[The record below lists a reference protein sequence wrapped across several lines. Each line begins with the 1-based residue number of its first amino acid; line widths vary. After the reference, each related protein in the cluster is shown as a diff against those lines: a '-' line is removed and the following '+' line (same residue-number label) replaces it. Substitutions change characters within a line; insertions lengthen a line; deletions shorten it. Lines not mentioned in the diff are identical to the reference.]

1 MMDTIISE
9 KYHNYDYAPGIPT
22 YGIDGK
28 DGKSGMNG
36 ISLFVCQHDITNDVG
51 LKEFGKAILQNLDM
65 SLGGAVKI
73 NRDYIE
79 GDSFLFTNCEIW
91 KIKDIVELKKI
102 AAINQLTT
110 DNFSQYLERV
120 GRINMT
126 TTTDGIITNGDR
138 LLLDNTRYKGF
149 VINNAGLS
157 NSKLPSLE
165 APFTI
170 MSNDTDNDDNIQ
182 FIDLK
187 SIFSNATDSELKI
200 YYDTNTKAYHIYSD
214 RPILF
219 DCDLKVSNTT
229 SDEFD
234 EYSAII
240 TKENNITSFI
250 AFCNGDTDTDGIRYN
265 ISVNS
270 YIQDTNPDVGAP
282 DIVDDGYT
290 EVDTLDDTN
299 DGDAEDG
306 DVEDEVVEDD
316 SEITM
321 YKIDVVLTDV
331 ADNNYDD
338 INVHFQGIQNHKVV
352 FEMFVPLSSFSTP
365 PSDNYARTFSY
376 DTEVDLSM
384 VSEWKVSFIDTV
396 EIFIKQKEI
405 E

>member
-1 MMDTIISE
+1 MMMDTIISE

-73 NRDYIE
+73 NRDYID

-157 NSKLPSLE
+157 NNDLPSLD

-214 RPILF
+214 KPILF

-250 AFCNGDTDTDGIRYN
+250 AFCNGDTDTDGIRYD

-270 YIQDTNPDVGAP
+270 YVQETNLDVVAL

-290 EVDTLDDTN
+290 EVDMLDDT
-299 DGDAEDG
+299 D
-306 DVEDEVVEDD
+306 DEVVEGDN
-316 SEITM
+316 ETTM

-352 FEMFVPLSSFSTP
+352 FEMFVPFSSFSTP

-396 EIFIKQKEI
+396 EIFIKQKD
-405 E
+405 

>member
-1 MMDTIISE
+1 MDTIISE

-126 TTTDGIITNGDR
+126 TTTDGIITSGDR

-214 RPILF
+214 KPILF

-250 AFCNGDTDTDGIRYN
+250 AFCNGDTDTDGIRYD
-265 ISVNS
+265 ISINS
-270 YIQDTNPDVGAP
+270 YIQDTNPDAGAP

-290 EVDTLDDTN
+290 EVDMLDDTD
-299 DGDAEDG
+299 DGDA
-306 DVEDEVVEDD
+306 EDEVVEDD
-316 SEITM
+316 NKITM

-352 FEMFVPLSSFSTP
+352 FEMFVPFSSFSTP

-384 VSEWKVSFIDTV
+384 VNEWKVSFIDTV

>member
-1 MMDTIISE
+1 MMMDTIISE

-157 NSKLPSLE
+157 NNELPSLE

-214 RPILF
+214 KPILF

-250 AFCNGDTDTDGIRYN
+250 AFCNGDTDTDGIRYD
-265 ISVNS
+265 ISINS
-270 YIQDTNPDVGAP
+270 YIQDTNPDVGAS

-290 EVDTLDDTN
+290 EVDMLDDT
-299 DGDAEDG
+299 DDE
-306 DVEDEVVEDD
+306 VSEDEVVEDD
-316 SEITM
+316 NKITM

-352 FEMFVPLSSFSTP
+352 FEMFVPFSSFSMP

-396 EIFIKQKEI
+396 EIFIKQKD
-405 E
+405 

>member
-1 MMDTIISE
+1 
-9 KYHNYDYAPGIPT
+9 
-22 YGIDGK
+22 
-28 DGKSGMNG
+28 
-36 ISLFVCQHDITNDVG
+36 
-51 LKEFGKAILQNLDM
+51 
-65 SLGGAVKI
+65 
-73 NRDYIE
+73 
-79 GDSFLFTNCEIW
+79 
-91 KIKDIVELKKI
+91 
-102 AAINQLTT
+102 
-110 DNFSQYLERV
+110 
-120 GRINMT
+120 MT
-126 TTTDGIITNGDR
+126 TTTDGIITSGDR

-214 RPILF
+214 KPILF

-250 AFCNGDTDTDGIRYN
+250 AFCNGDTDTDGIRYD

-270 YIQDTNPDVGAP
+270 YVQETNPDVDGP

-290 EVDTLDDTN
+290 EVDMLDDTD
-299 DGDAEDG
+299 DGDA
-306 DVEDEVVEDD
+306 EDEVVEDD
-316 SEITM
+316 NEITM
-321 YKIDVVLTDV
+321 YKIDIELTDV

-352 FEMFVPLSSFSTP
+352 FEMFVPFSSFSTP

-396 EIFIKQKEI
+396 EIFIKQKD
-405 E
+405 

>member
-73 NRDYIE
+73 NRDYID

-91 KIKDIVELKKI
+91 KIKNIVELKKI

-157 NSKLPSLE
+157 NSELPSID

-250 AFCNGDTDTDGIRYN
+250 AFCNGDTDTDGIRYD

-270 YIQDTNPDVGAP
+270 YLQDTNSDVVNT

-290 EVDTLDDTN
+290 EDDAF
-299 DGDAEDG
+299 DAIDDEVSEDG
-306 DVEDEVVEDD
+306 IVEDD
-316 SEITM
+316 NKITM
-321 YKIDVVLTDV
+321 YKIDIELTDV

-352 FEMFVPLSSFSTP
+352 FEMFVPFSSFSTP

-396 EIFIKQKEI
+396 EIFIKQKD
-405 E
+405 

>member
-51 LKEFGKAILQNLDM
+51 LKDFGKAILQNLDM

-73 NRDYIE
+73 NRDYID

-157 NSKLPSLE
+157 NNDLPSLE

-214 RPILF
+214 KPILF

-250 AFCNGDTDTDGIRYN
+250 AFCNGDANTDGIRYD

-270 YIQDTNPDVGAP
+270 YVQETNPDVDGP

-290 EVDTLDDTN
+290 EVDMLDDV
-299 DGDAEDG
+299 DDEIG
-306 DVEDEVVEDD
+306 EDEVIEDD
-316 SEITM
+316 NEITM
-321 YKIDVVLTDV
+321 YKINIELTGV

-352 FEMFVPLSSFSTP
+352 FEMFVPFSSFSTP

-396 EIFIKQKEI
+396 EIFIKQKD
-405 E
+405 

>member
-1 MMDTIISE
+1 
-9 KYHNYDYAPGIPT
+9 
-22 YGIDGK
+22 
-28 DGKSGMNG
+28 
-36 ISLFVCQHDITNDVG
+36 
-51 LKEFGKAILQNLDM
+51 M

-157 NSKLPSLE
+157 NSELPSLE

-240 TKENNITSFI
+240 TKENSITSFI
-250 AFCNGDTDTDGIRYN
+250 AFCNGDTDTDGIRYD

-270 YIQDTNPDVGAP
+270 YVQDANPDDVAL

-290 EVDTLDDTN
+290 EDGMLDTIDD
-299 DGDAEDG
+299 E
-306 DVEDEVVEDD
+306 VSEDEVVEDD
-316 SEITM
+316 NKITM
-321 YKIDVVLTDV
+321 YKIDIELTDV

-352 FEMFVPLSSFSTP
+352 FEMFVPFSSFSTP

-396 EIFIKQKEI
+396 EIFIKQKD
-405 E
+405 

>member
-1 MMDTIISE
+1 MMMDTIISE

-73 NRDYIE
+73 NRDYID

-157 NSKLPSLE
+157 NSELPSLE

-214 RPILF
+214 KPILF

-240 TKENNITSFI
+240 TKENSITSFI
-250 AFCNGDTDTDGIRYN
+250 AFCNGDTDTDGIRYD

-270 YIQDTNPDVGAP
+270 YTQEENPDGGAL

-290 EVDTLDDTN
+290 EDGMLDTIDD
-299 DGDAEDG
+299 E
-306 DVEDEVVEDD
+306 VSEDEVVEDD
-316 SEITM
+316 NKITM
-321 YKIDVVLTDV
+321 YKIDIELTDV

-352 FEMFVPLSSFSTP
+352 FEMFVPFSSFSTP

-396 EIFIKQKEI
+396 EIFIKQKD
-405 E
+405 

>member
-51 LKEFGKAILQNLDM
+51 LEKFGNAILQNLDM

-157 NSKLPSLE
+157 NNELPDIE

-214 RPILF
+214 KPILF

-250 AFCNGDTDTDGIRYN
+250 AFCNGDTDMDGIRYD
-265 ISVNS
+265 IIVNS
-270 YIQDTNPDVGAP
+270 YVQETNPDVINT

-290 EVDTLDDTN
+290 EVDMLDDT
-299 DGDAEDG
+299 DGEV
-306 DVEDEVVEDD
+306 VEDEVVEDD
-316 SEITM
+316 NKITM

-352 FEMFVPLSSFSTP
+352 FEMFVPFSSFSTP

-376 DTEVDLSM
+376 DTEVNLSM

-396 EIFIKQKEI
+396 EIFIKQKD
-405 E
+405 

>member
-157 NSKLPSLE
+157 NNELPDIE

-250 AFCNGDTDTDGIRYN
+250 AFCNGDTDTDGIRYD

-270 YIQDTNPDVGAP
+270 YVQETNLDVVNT
-282 DIVDDGYT
+282 DIEDDGYT
-290 EVDTLDDTN
+290 EVDMLDDT
-299 DGDAEDG
+299 DGEV
-306 DVEDEVVEDD
+306 VEDEVDEDD
-316 SEITM
+316 NKITM
-321 YKIDVVLTDV
+321 YKIDIKLTDV

-352 FEMFVPLSSFSTP
+352 FEMFVPFSSFSTP

-396 EIFIKQKEI
+396 EIFIKQKD
-405 E
+405 

>member
-1 MMDTIISE
+1 MMMDTIISE

-157 NSKLPSLE
+157 NNELPDIE

-250 AFCNGDTDTDGIRYN
+250 AFCNGDTDTDGIRYD

-270 YIQDTNPDVGAP
+270 YVQETNPDVVAL

-290 EVDTLDDTN
+290 EVDMLDDT
-299 DGDAEDG
+299 D
-306 DVEDEVVEDD
+306 DEVVEGDN
-316 SEITM
+316 ETTM
-321 YKIDVVLTDV
+321 YKIDIELTDV

-352 FEMFVPLSSFSTP
+352 FEMFVPFSSFSTP

-396 EIFIKQKEI
+396 EIFIKQKD
-405 E
+405 

>member
-157 NSKLPSLE
+157 NNELPDIE

-214 RPILF
+214 KPILF

-250 AFCNGDTDTDGIRYN
+250 AFCNGDTDTDGIRYD

-270 YIQDTNPDVGAP
+270 YVQETNLDVVAL

-290 EVDTLDDTN
+290 EVDMLDDT
-299 DGDAEDG
+299 DDE
-306 DVEDEVVEDD
+306 VSKDEVVEGDNG
-316 SEITM
+316 ITM

-352 FEMFVPLSSFSTP
+352 FEMFVPFSSFSTP

-396 EIFIKQKEI
+396 EIFIKQKD
-405 E
+405 

>member
-1 MMDTIISE
+1 MDTIISE

-157 NSKLPSLE
+157 NSELPSLE

-240 TKENNITSFI
+240 TKENSITSFI
-250 AFCNGDTDTDGIRYN
+250 AFCNGDTDTDGIRYD

-270 YIQDTNPDVGAP
+270 YVQETNLDVVAL

-290 EVDTLDDTN
+290 EVDMLDDT
-299 DGDAEDG
+299 D
-306 DVEDEVVEDD
+306 DEVVEDD
-316 SEITM
+316 NKITM
-321 YKIDVVLTDV
+321 YKINIELTDV

-352 FEMFVPLSSFSTP
+352 FEMFVPFSSFSTP

-396 EIFIKQKEI
+396 EIFIKQKD
-405 E
+405 

>member
-1 MMDTIISE
+1 MMMDTIISE

-157 NSKLPSLE
+157 NNELPDIE

-250 AFCNGDTDTDGIRYN
+250 AFCNGDTDTDGIRYD

-270 YIQDTNPDVGAP
+270 YVQETNLDVVAL

-290 EVDTLDDTN
+290 EVDMLDDT
-299 DGDAEDG
+299 D
-306 DVEDEVVEDD
+306 DEVVEGDN
-316 SEITM
+316 ETTM
-321 YKIDVVLTDV
+321 YKIDIELTDV

-352 FEMFVPLSSFSTP
+352 FEMFVPFSSFSTP

-384 VSEWKVSFIDTV
+384 VNEWKVSFIDTV
-396 EIFIKQKEI
+396 EIFIKQKD
-405 E
+405 

>member
-157 NSKLPSLE
+157 NSELPSLE

-250 AFCNGDTDTDGIRYN
+250 AFCNGDTDTDGIRYD

-270 YIQDTNPDVGAP
+270 YTQEENPDGGAL

-290 EVDTLDDTN
+290 EDGMLDTIDDEVSEN
-299 DGDAEDG
+299 
-306 DVEDEVVEDD
+306 EVVEDD
-316 SEITM
+316 NKITM
-321 YKIDVVLTDV
+321 YKINIELTDV

-352 FEMFVPLSSFSTP
+352 FEMFVPFSSFSTP

>member
-1 MMDTIISE
+1 MDTIISE

-51 LKEFGKAILQNLDM
+51 LREFGRAILQNLDM

-126 TTTDGIITNGDR
+126 TTTDGIITSGDR

-157 NSKLPSLE
+157 NSELPSLD

-170 MSNDTDNDDNIQ
+170 MSNDTDNNDNIQ

-250 AFCNGDTDTDGIRYN
+250 AFCNGDTDTDGIRYDV
-265 ISVNS
+265 SVNS
-270 YIQDTNPDVGAP
+270 YVKETNPDVGAP

-290 EVDTLDDTN
+290 EVDTLDDTD
-299 DGDAEDG
+299 DGDA
-306 DVEDEVVEDD
+306 EDEVVEDD
-316 SEITM
+316 NEITM
-321 YKIDVVLTDV
+321 YKIDVELTDV

-352 FEMFVPLSSFSTP
+352 FEMFVPFSSFSTP

-396 EIFIKQKEI
+396 EIFIKQKD
-405 E
+405 

>member
-1 MMDTIISE
+1 MMMDTIISE

-126 TTTDGIITNGDR
+126 TTTDGIITSGDR

-157 NSKLPSLE
+157 NNDLPSLE

-250 AFCNGDTDTDGIRYN
+250 AFCNGDTDTDGIRYD

-270 YIQDTNPDVGAP
+270 YIQETNPDVGAL

-290 EVDTLDDTN
+290 EVDMLDDTD
-299 DGDAEDG
+299 DGDA
-306 DVEDEVVEDD
+306 EDEVVEDD
-316 SEITM
+316 NKITM

-352 FEMFVPLSSFSTP
+352 FEMFVPFSSFSTP

>member
-1 MMDTIISE
+1 MMMDTIISE

-157 NSKLPSLE
+157 NNELPDIE

-250 AFCNGDTDTDGIRYN
+250 AFCNGDTDTDGIRYD

-270 YIQDTNPDVGAP
+270 YVQETNLDVVAL

-290 EVDTLDDTN
+290 EVDMLDDT
-299 DGDAEDG
+299 DDEIVEGDNET
-306 DVEDEVVEDD
+306 
-316 SEITM
+316 TM
-321 YKIDVVLTDV
+321 YKIDIELTDV

-352 FEMFVPLSSFSTP
+352 FEMFVPFSSFSTP

>member
-73 NRDYIE
+73 NRDYID

-126 TTTDGIITNGDR
+126 TTTDGIITSGDR

-157 NSKLPSLE
+157 NNDLPSLE

-214 RPILF
+214 KPILF

-250 AFCNGDTDTDGIRYN
+250 AFCNGDTDTDGIRYD

-270 YIQDTNPDVGAP
+270 YVQETNHGVVAL

-290 EVDTLDDTN
+290 EVDMLDVV
-299 DGDAEDG
+299 DGE
-306 DVEDEVVEDD
+306 VTEDEVVEDD
-316 SEITM
+316 NETTM
-321 YKIDVVLTDV
+321 YKIDIELTDV

-352 FEMFVPLSSFSTP
+352 FEMFVPFSSFSTS
-365 PSDNYARTFSY
+365 PSDNYARAFSY

-396 EIFIKQKEI
+396 EIFIKQKD
-405 E
+405 

>member
-157 NSKLPSLE
+157 NNEMSDIE

-214 RPILF
+214 KPILF

-250 AFCNGDTDTDGIRYN
+250 AFCNGDTDTDGIRYD

-270 YIQDTNPDVGAP
+270 YVQETNLDVVAL

-290 EVDTLDDTN
+290 EVDMLDDT
-299 DGDAEDG
+299 D
-306 DVEDEVVEDD
+306 DEVVEDD
-316 SEITM
+316 NKITM
-321 YKIDVVLTDV
+321 YKINIELTDV

-352 FEMFVPLSSFSTP
+352 FEMFVPFSSFSTP

-396 EIFIKQKEI
+396 EIFIKQKD
-405 E
+405 

>member
-1 MMDTIISE
+1 M
-9 KYHNYDYAPGIPT
+9 
-22 YGIDGK
+22 
-28 DGKSGMNG
+28 
-36 ISLFVCQHDITNDVG
+36 
-51 LKEFGKAILQNLDM
+51 
-65 SLGGAVKI
+65 
-73 NRDYIE
+73 
-79 GDSFLFTNCEIW
+79 
-91 KIKDIVELKKI
+91 
-102 AAINQLTT
+102 TT

-214 RPILF
+214 KPILF

-250 AFCNGDTDTDGIRYN
+250 AFCNGDTDTDGIRYD
-265 ISVNS
+265 ISINS
-270 YIQDTNPDVGAP
+270 YIQDTNPDAGAP

-290 EVDTLDDTN
+290 EVDMLDDTD
-299 DGDAEDG
+299 DGDA
-306 DVEDEVVEDD
+306 EDEVVEDD
-316 SEITM
+316 NKITM

-352 FEMFVPLSSFSTP
+352 FEMFVPFSSFSTP

-384 VSEWKVSFIDTV
+384 VNEWKVSFIDTV

>member
-1 MMDTIISE
+1 MMMDTIISE

-36 ISLFVCQHDITNDVG
+36 ISLFVCQHDITNDMG

-110 DNFSQYLERV
+110 DNFSQCLERV

-126 TTTDGIITNGDR
+126 TTTDGIITSGDR

-157 NSKLPSLE
+157 NNDLPSLE

-200 YYDTNTKAYHIYSD
+200 YYDRNTKAYHIYSD
-214 RPILF
+214 KPILF

-250 AFCNGDTDTDGIRYN
+250 AFCNGDANTDGIRYD

-270 YIQDTNPDVGAP
+270 YVQGTNPDVDGP

-290 EVDTLDDTN
+290 EVDMLDDT
-299 DGDAEDG
+299 DDEVVA
-306 DVEDEVVEDD
+306 DEVVEGDN
-316 SEITM
+316 ETTM
-321 YKIDVVLTDV
+321 YKIDIELTDV

-352 FEMFVPLSSFSTP
+352 FEMFVPFSSFSTP

-396 EIFIKQKEI
+396 EIFIKQKD
-405 E
+405 

>member
-1 MMDTIISE
+1 MMMDTIISE

-157 NSKLPSLE
+157 NNELPDIE

-214 RPILF
+214 KPILF

-250 AFCNGDTDTDGIRYN
+250 AFCNGDTDTDGIRYD

-270 YIQDTNPDVGAP
+270 YVQETNPDVVAL

-290 EVDTLDDTN
+290 EVDMLDDTD
-299 DGDAEDG
+299 DGDA
-306 DVEDEVVEDD
+306 EDEVVEDD
-316 SEITM
+316 NKITM

-352 FEMFVPLSSFSTP
+352 FEMFVPFSSFSTP

-396 EIFIKQKEI
+396 EIFIKQKD
-405 E
+405 

>member
-1 MMDTIISE
+1 MMMDTIISE

-36 ISLFVCQHDITNDVG
+36 ISLFVCQHDITNDDG
-51 LKEFGKAILQNLDM
+51 LEKFGKAILQNLDM

-126 TTTDGIITNGDR
+126 TTTDGIITSGDR

-157 NSKLPSLE
+157 NNEMSDIE

-250 AFCNGDTDTDGIRYN
+250 AFCNGDTDTDGIRYD

-270 YIQDTNPDVGAP
+270 YVQETNHDVVAL

-290 EVDTLDDTN
+290 EVDMLDDT
-299 DGDAEDG
+299 D
-306 DVEDEVVEDD
+306 DEVVEGDN
-316 SEITM
+316 ETTM
-321 YKIDVVLTDV
+321 YKIDIELTDV

-352 FEMFVPLSSFSTP
+352 FEMFVPFSSFSTP

-396 EIFIKQKEI
+396 EIFIKQKD
-405 E
+405 

>member
-1 MMDTIISE
+1 MDTIISE

-51 LKEFGKAILQNLDM
+51 LGEFGKAILQNLDM

-73 NRDYIE
+73 NRDYID

-157 NSKLPSLE
+157 NNELPSLE

-250 AFCNGDTDTDGIRYN
+250 AFCNGDTDTDGIRYD
-265 ISVNS
+265 ISVSS
-270 YIQDTNPDVGAP
+270 YVQDTNSGVVNT

-290 EVDTLDDTN
+290 EDDVLDAID
-299 DGDAEDG
+299 DE
-306 DVEDEVVEDD
+306 VSEDEVVEVDD
-316 SEITM
+316 KITM
-321 YKIDVVLTDV
+321 YKIDIELTDV

-352 FEMFVPLSSFSTP
+352 FEMFVPFSSFSTP

-396 EIFIKQKEI
+396 EIFIKQKD
-405 E
+405 

>member
-1 MMDTIISE
+1 MMMDTIISE

-36 ISLFVCQHDITNDVG
+36 ISLFVCQHDITNDLG
-51 LKEFGKAILQNLDM
+51 LKEFGKSILQNLDM

-91 KIKDIVELKKI
+91 KIKDVVELKKI

-157 NSKLPSLE
+157 NNELPDIE

-214 RPILF
+214 KPILF

-250 AFCNGDTDTDGIRYN
+250 AFCNGDTDTDGIRYD

-270 YIQDTNPDVGAP
+270 YVQETNLDVVAL

-290 EVDTLDDTN
+290 EVDMLDDT
-299 DGDAEDG
+299 D
-306 DVEDEVVEDD
+306 DEVVAGDNET
-316 SEITM
+316 TM
-321 YKIDVVLTDV
+321 YKIDIELTDV

-352 FEMFVPLSSFSTP
+352 FEMFVPFSSFSTP

>member
-157 NSKLPSLE
+157 NNELPDIE

-240 TKENNITSFI
+240 TKENSITSFI
-250 AFCNGDTDTDGIRYN
+250 AFCNGDTDTDGIRYD

-270 YIQDTNPDVGAP
+270 YTQETNPDAVGL

-290 EVDTLDDTN
+290 EVDMFDDT
-299 DGDAEDG
+299 D
-306 DVEDEVVEDD
+306 DEVVEGDN
-316 SEITM
+316 ETTM
-321 YKIDVVLTDV
+321 YKIDIELTDV

-352 FEMFVPLSSFSTP
+352 FEMFVPFSSFSTP

-396 EIFIKQKEI
+396 EIFIKQKD
-405 E
+405 

>member
-1 MMDTIISE
+1 MMMDTIISE

-36 ISLFVCQHDITNDVG
+36 ISLFVCQHDVTNDVG
-51 LKEFGKAILQNLDM
+51 LREFGRAILQNLDM

-157 NSKLPSLE
+157 NNDLPSLE

-214 RPILF
+214 KPILF

-250 AFCNGDTDTDGIRYN
+250 AFCNGDTDTDGIRYD

-270 YIQDTNPDVGAP
+270 YVQETNLDVVAL

-290 EVDTLDDTN
+290 EVDMLDDT
-299 DGDAEDG
+299 DDEDA
-306 DVEDEVVEDD
+306 EDEVVEDD
-316 SEITM
+316 TEITM
-321 YKIDVVLTDV
+321 YKIDIELTDV

-352 FEMFVPLSSFSTP
+352 FEMFVPFSSFSTP

-396 EIFIKQKEI
+396 EIFIRQKD
-405 E
+405 

>member
-1 MMDTIISE
+1 MDTIISE

-51 LKEFGKAILQNLDM
+51 LEKFGNAILQNLDM

-149 VINNAGLS
+149 VINNARLS
-157 NSKLPSLE
+157 NNELPDIE

-250 AFCNGDTDTDGIRYN
+250 AFCNGDTDTDGIRYDIN
-265 ISVNS
+265 VNS
-270 YIQDTNPDVGAP
+270 YVQETNLDVVNT

-290 EVDTLDDTN
+290 EVDMLDNT
-299 DGDAEDG
+299 DGEV
-306 DVEDEVVEDD
+306 VEDEVDKDD
-316 SEITM
+316 NKITM
-321 YKIDVVLTDV
+321 YKIDIKLTDV

-352 FEMFVPLSSFSTP
+352 FEMFVPFSSFSTP

-376 DTEVDLSM
+376 NTEVDLSM

-396 EIFIKQKEI
+396 EIFIKQKD
-405 E
+405 

>member
-51 LKEFGKAILQNLDM
+51 LGEFGKAILQNLDM

-157 NSKLPSLE
+157 NNELPDIE

-214 RPILF
+214 KPILF

-240 TKENNITSFI
+240 TKENSITSFI
-250 AFCNGDTDTDGIRYN
+250 AFCNGDTDTDGIRYD

-270 YIQDTNPDVGAP
+270 YVQETNLDVVAL

-290 EVDTLDDTN
+290 EVDMLDDTDDEVN
-299 DGDAEDG
+299 
-306 DVEDEVVEDD
+306 EDEVVENDN
-316 SEITM
+316 EITM
-321 YKIDVVLTDV
+321 YKIDIELTDV

-352 FEMFVPLSSFSTP
+352 FEMFVPFSSFSTP

>member
-1 MMDTIISE
+1 MMMDTIISE

-157 NSKLPSLE
+157 NNELLDIE

-200 YYDTNTKAYHIYSD
+200 YYDTRTKAYHIYSD
-214 RPILF
+214 KPILF

-250 AFCNGDTDTDGIRYN
+250 AFCNGDTDTDGIRYD

-270 YIQDTNPDVGAP
+270 YVQETNPDVDGT

-290 EVDTLDDTN
+290 EVDMLDDT
-299 DGDAEDG
+299 DDEVVA
-306 DVEDEVVEDD
+306 DEVVEGDN
-316 SEITM
+316 ETTM

-352 FEMFVPLSSFSTP
+352 FEMFVPFSSFSTP

>member
-1 MMDTIISE
+1 MTMDTIISE

-36 ISLFVCQHDITNDVG
+36 ISLFVCQHDITNDAG
-51 LKEFGKAILQNLDM
+51 LREFGNAILQNLDM
-65 SLGGAVKI
+65 TLGSAVKI

-91 KIKDIVELKKI
+91 KIKDIVKLKKI

-138 LLLDNTRYKGF
+138 LLLDSTRYKGF

-157 NSKLPSLE
+157 NNELPDIE

-250 AFCNGDTDTDGIRYN
+250 AFCNGDTDTDGIRYD

-270 YIQDTNPDVGAP
+270 YVQETKPDVVNT
-282 DIVDDGYT
+282 DIVDDGYM
-290 EVDTLDDTN
+290 EVDMLDDT
-299 DGDAEDG
+299 DGEV
-306 DVEDEVVEDD
+306 VEDEVDEDD
-316 SEITM
+316 NKITM

-352 FEMFVPLSSFSTP
+352 FEMFVPFSSFSTP

-396 EIFIKQKEI
+396 EIFIKQKD
-405 E
+405 

>member
-1 MMDTIISE
+1 MMMDTIISE

-157 NSKLPSLE
+157 NNDLPSLE

-250 AFCNGDTDTDGIRYN
+250 AFCNGDTDMNGIRYD

-270 YIQDTNPDVGAP
+270 YVQETNLDVVAL

-290 EVDTLDDTN
+290 EVDMLDDTD
-299 DGDAEDG
+299 DGDA
-306 DVEDEVVEDD
+306 EDEVVEDD
-316 SEITM
+316 NEITM
-321 YKIDVVLTDV
+321 YKINIELTDV

-352 FEMFVPLSSFSTP
+352 FEMFVPFSSFSTP

-384 VSEWKVSFIDTV
+384 VNEWKVSFIDTV
-396 EIFIKQKEI
+396 EIFIKQKD
-405 E
+405 

>member
-157 NSKLPSLE
+157 NNELPDIE

-214 RPILF
+214 KPILF

-250 AFCNGDTDTDGIRYN
+250 AFCNGDTDTDGIRYD

-270 YIQDTNPDVGAP
+270 YVQETNPDVVAL

-290 EVDTLDDTN
+290 EVDMLDDT
-299 DGDAEDG
+299 D
-306 DVEDEVVEDD
+306 DEVVEGDN
-316 SEITM
+316 ETTM
-321 YKIDVVLTDV
+321 YKIDIELTDV

-352 FEMFVPLSSFSTP
+352 FEMFVPFSSFSTP

-396 EIFIKQKEI
+396 EIFIKQKD
-405 E
+405 

>member
-36 ISLFVCQHDITNDVG
+36 ISLFVCQHDITNDDG
-51 LKEFGKAILQNLDM
+51 LEKFGKAILQNLDM

-73 NRDYIE
+73 NRDYID

-157 NSKLPSLE
+157 NNELPDIE

-214 RPILF
+214 KPILF

-250 AFCNGDTDTDGIRYN
+250 AFCNGDTDTDGIRYD

-270 YIQDTNPDVGAP
+270 YTQETNPDAVGL

-290 EVDTLDDTN
+290 EDDMLDTIDD
-299 DGDAEDG
+299 E
-306 DVEDEVVEDD
+306 VSEDEVVEDD
-316 SEITM
+316 NETTM

-331 ADNNYDD
+331 VDNNYDD

-352 FEMFVPLSSFSTP
+352 FEMFVPFSSFSTP

-376 DTEVDLSM
+376 DTEMDLSM

>member
-1 MMDTIISE
+1 MMMDTIISE

-126 TTTDGIITNGDR
+126 TTTDGIITSGDR

-157 NSKLPSLE
+157 NNDLPSLE

-214 RPILF
+214 KPILF

-250 AFCNGDTDTDGIRYN
+250 AFCNGDTDTDGIRYD

-270 YIQDTNPDVGAP
+270 YVQETNHDVVAL

-290 EVDTLDDTN
+290 EVDMLDDT
-299 DGDAEDG
+299 D
-306 DVEDEVVEDD
+306 DEVVEGDN
-316 SEITM
+316 ETTM
-321 YKIDVVLTDV
+321 YKIDIELTDV

-352 FEMFVPLSSFSTP
+352 FEMFVPFSSFSTP

-396 EIFIKQKEI
+396 EIFIKQKD
-405 E
+405 

>member
-157 NSKLPSLE
+157 NNDLPSLE

-214 RPILF
+214 KPILF

-250 AFCNGDTDTDGIRYN
+250 AFCNGDTDTDGIRYD

-270 YIQDTNPDVGAP
+270 YVQETNPDVDGT

-290 EVDTLDDTN
+290 EVDMLDDTDN
-299 DGDAEDG
+299 
-306 DVEDEVVEDD
+306 EVVEGDNK
-316 SEITM
+316 ITM

-352 FEMFVPLSSFSTP
+352 FEMFVPFSSFSTP

-396 EIFIKQKEI
+396 EIFIKQKD
-405 E
+405 

>member
-1 MMDTIISE
+1 MMMDTIISE

-157 NSKLPSLE
+157 NNELPDIE

-214 RPILF
+214 KPILF

-250 AFCNGDTDTDGIRYN
+250 AFCNGDTDTDGIRYD

-270 YIQDTNPDVGAP
+270 YVQETNLDVVAP

-290 EVDTLDDTN
+290 EVDMLDDT
-299 DGDAEDG
+299 DDE
-306 DVEDEVVEDD
+306 VSEDEVVEDD
-316 SEITM
+316 NKITM

-352 FEMFVPLSSFSTP
+352 FEMFVPFSSFSTP

-396 EIFIKQKEI
+396 EIFIKQKD
-405 E
+405 